1 MTTADE
7 EPTPLGELLDTPDLA
22 EALDSDRFKQF
33 LDHLPF
39 AIAVAELHPQERI
52 TYANPEFQRLAGEDS
67 TTIVG
72 QPWSLVAAVAAAA
85 DGERK
90 LVEALDAA
98 AATAGREDYVGLFQI
113 QHGET
118 PLAVDV
124 WLNLIEDDHG
134 APVFRLLALAQNRR
148 RNPAELEAYEKRV
161 KEKDTLLRELQH
173 RVKNNLQMI
182 TALIRLE
189 TRNMPDDAAGD
200 AFERL
205 AGRVESLALLYRSLA
220 DQGEGETIDLGIYLS
235 QIAAAVM
242 RAHAVEG
249 IRLDLKVDA
258 WPVSVNVAMPT
269 GLVVN
274 ELLTN
279 ALKHAFDGR
288 EGGTITLHSLV
299 DAEGCRVVIADD
311 GVGLAEGSEWP
322 KPGRLGAMIVQSLRQ
337 NAGASVDVASSPD
350 RGMRV
355 TIRFARADAT

>member
-1 MTTADE
+1 MTTPDE
-7 EPTPLGELLDTPDLA
+7 EPTPLGKLLDTPDLA
-22 EALDSDRFKQF
+22 EALDSDRFRQF

-52 TYANPEFQRLAGEDS
+52 TYANPEFQRLAGEDA
-67 TTIVG
+67 TQIVG
-72 QPWSLVAAVAAAA
+72 RPWSLVAAVAAAA

-90 LVEALDAA
+90 LIEALDV
-98 AATAGREDYVGLFQI
+98 AATKAGEEDYVGLFQI
-113 QHGET
+113 LHGET
-118 PLAVDV
+118 PLSVDV

-134 APVFRLLALAQNRR
+134 APVFRLLALAQNRKR
-148 RNPAELEAYEKRV
+148 DPAELEAYEKRV

-258 WPVSVNVAMPT
+258 WPVSLNVAMPT

-279 ALKHAFDGR
+279 ALKHAFAGR

-311 GVGLAEGSEWP
+311 GVGLAEGVQWP
-322 KPGRLGAMIVQSLRQ
+322 KPDRLGAMIVQSLQQ
-337 NAGASVDVASSPD
+337 NAGASVDVVSSPD

-355 TIRFARADAT
+355 TIRFARADAA

>member
-1 MTTADE
+1 MTNSDE
-7 EPTPLGELLDTPDLA
+7 EPAPLGKLLDMPGLA
-22 EALDSDRFKQF
+22 VALDSDRFKQI

-39 AIAVAELHPQERI
+39 AIAVAELRPEERI
-52 TYANPEFQRLAGEDS
+52 TYVNPEFQCMAGEDAGQ
-67 TTIVG
+67 IVG
-72 QPWSLVAAVAAAA
+72 QPWSLVATLAAA
-85 DGERK
+85 DEGGRR
-90 LVEALDAA
+90 LIEALDAA
-98 AATAGREDYVGLFQI
+98 ASQTGGEDYVGQFNI
-113 QHGET
+113 AHGEEQ
-118 PLAVDV
+118 LAVDV

-134 APVFRLLALAQNRR
+134 APAFRLLALAQKRSR
-148 RNPAELEAYEKRV
+148 DPAELEAYETRV

-220 DQGEGETIDLGIYLS
+220 EQDGGETIDLGIYLS

-242 RAHAVEG
+242 RAHAMEG

-274 ELLTN
+274 ELMTN
-279 ALKHAFDGR
+279 ALKHAFQGR
-288 EGGTITLHSLV
+288 DGGTITLHSLV
-299 DAEGCRVVIADD
+299 DAEGCRVVVADD
-311 GVGLAEGSEWP
+311 GIGLTDGVEWP
-322 KPGRLGAMIVQSLRQ
+322 KPDRLGALIVQSLKQ
-337 NAGASVDVASSPD
+337 NAGASVDVASSPGKGL
-350 RGMRV
+350 RI
-355 TIRFARADAT
+355 TIRFDRADAV